1 MDKGCRGKNIGEK
14 VLDRAFVIAWNSIV
28 DKSEEHMYRWQQMV
42 SEGNALERIRGQQ
55 MIDLTAEGKI
65 VKQIP
70 ELTTMVLESMTVNEE
85 TVTVRFLDGTMKEIR
100 I

>member
-1 MDKGCRGKNIGEK
+1 
-14 VLDRAFVIAWNSIV
+14 
-28 DKSEEHMYRWQQMV
+28 
-42 SEGNALERIRGQQ
+42 

-70 ELTTMVLESMTVNEE
+70 ELTTMVLENMTVNEE
-85 TVTVRFLDGTMKEIR
+85 TVTVRFLDGMMKEVR

>member
-1 MDKGCRGKNIGEK
+1 
-14 VLDRAFVIAWNSIV
+14 
-28 DKSEEHMYRWQQMV
+28 
-42 SEGNALERIRGQQ
+42 

-85 TVTVRFLDGTMKEIR
+85 TVTVRFLGGTMKEIR